1 MKNCDFSI
9 SPFLAC
15 IDVRDL
21 QCSQRNESVQS
32 QLVFL
37 STTNSSRVLATNFRE
52 FFEKKTIFNEHPV
65 PFLQKNSVMECMD
78 QS

>member
-52 FFEKKTIFNEHPV
+52 FFEKKQYLMNTLYLFDIWQYNF
-65 PFLQKNSVMECMD
+65 FTDK
-78 QS
+78 